1 MIQKFKKWLT
11 VGTVGSKF
19 SLFKFIIIGE
29 LILIIGL
36 VVCMCNNHSLK
47 KEKDALQ
54 QQIDAQTEL
63 NVTLTETIEDL
74 QTELVNAASEG
85 D

>member
-54 QQIDAQTEL
+54 QQIDNQTIMLEHIDEK
-63 NVTLTETIEDL
+63 VLTPLGLKTF
-74 QTELVNAASEG
+74 
-85 D
+85 

>member
-29 LILIIGL
+29 LILIICL
-36 VVCMCNNHSLK
+36 VVCMCNNSSLK
-47 KEKDALQ
+47 KERDALQ
-54 QQIDAQTEL
+54 QQIDNQAMILEHIDEK
-63 NVTLTETIEDL
+63 VLTPLGINTF
-74 QTELVNAASEG
+74 
-85 D
+85 

>member
-29 LILIIGL
+29 LILIIL
-36 VVCMCNNHSLK
+36 FIIVLCNNISLRK
-47 KEKDALQ
+47 DIKNLKEVNDRN
-54 QQIDAQTEL
+54 IEIIEHYNE
-63 NVTLTETIEDL
+63 NVLEPLGLWET
-74 QTELVNAASEG
+74 S
-85 D
+85 